1 MKAFKLIGA
10 AAAATLLLL
19 SSCLGESDNTF
30 SNTSFAVGGISEKN
44 YSTVLNTISSY
55 GYMSLYSPALEGKI
69 VKGECYIINFEV
81 NMSSP
86 ENANAATNGYYNA
99 TIAAMEVITMGNSVF
114 SNVPDSTKLADNE
127 LPLKNLMGGAC
138 IDGRL
143 FLQSTLDM
151 YKDQRN
157 KYTLYWNRMDS
168 DDPVKED
175 DIPTYNLFLR
185 AVKDVDGTGSSAT
198 SMAEYRAF
206 NIKSVLESVDKTES
220 NKGSEIFNLKIN
232 YLTSISEK
240 DSSDLKWSSVKIPF
254 QVTKQ

>member
-1 MKAFKLIGA
+1 
-10 AAAATLLLL
+10 
-19 SSCLGESDNTF
+19 
-30 SNTSFAVGGISEKN
+30 
-44 YSTVLNTISSY
+44 
-55 GYMSLYSPALEGKI
+55 
-69 VKGECYIINFEV
+69 
-81 NMSSP
+81 
-86 ENANAATNGYYNA
+86 
-99 TIAAMEVITMGNSVF
+99 
-114 SNVPDSTKLADNE
+114 
-127 LPLKNLMGGAC
+127 MGGAC